1 MRGICAVP
9 GSELLSV
16 SGKPFVRRG
25 GGCAASF
32 SDRVAYAAY
41 PSTVAGCRRSIGT
54 WRGKRCRF
62 GRDSNC
68 KNVWMPGDCYCRKR
82 GEGRSEERRVG
93 KECRSRWSP
102 YH

>member
-82 GEGRSEERRVG
+82 GVDVVFEHVG
-93 KECRSRWSP
+93 MATWDDSVASLA
-102 YH
+102 